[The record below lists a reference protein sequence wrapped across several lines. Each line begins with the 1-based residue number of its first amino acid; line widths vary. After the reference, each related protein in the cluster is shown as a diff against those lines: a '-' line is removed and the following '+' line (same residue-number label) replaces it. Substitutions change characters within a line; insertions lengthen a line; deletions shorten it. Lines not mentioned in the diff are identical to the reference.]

1 MQVVREIVVLL
12 KKELLLEWRM
22 KYAISGILLY
32 VLSAV
37 FIIYAAFAEVEATT
51 WNALFWS
58 IVLFASIN
66 AIVKSFV
73 QENGSRQLYYYQI
86 ASPIA
91 LLVAKIIYN
100 SGLLFA
106 LNLLTWAALAFMA
119 GSPVQN
125 NGLFFLALLLGS
137 TGLSITFTFISA
149 ISAKADNNATL
160 TAILGFP
167 VAIPILLTLVR
178 LSANALQNA
187 GGMGIQRDINILVA
201 IDLVLAGMAILLYP
215 SLWRD

>member
-1 MQVVREIVVLL
+1 MHLAKEIVALL
-12 KKELLLEWRM
+12 KKEILLEWRM

-37 FIIYAAFAEVEATT
+37 FIIYAAFAEVEPTT

-86 ASPIA
+86 ASPMA
-91 LLVAKIIYN
+91 LLLAKIIYN
-100 SGLLFA
+100 SGLLFL
-106 LNLLTWAALAFMA
+106 LNLLTWAAFTFMA
-119 GSPVQN
+119 GSPIEN
-125 NGLFFLALLLGS
+125 MGLFLLTLLLGS

-167 VAIPILLTLVR
+167 VAIPILLTLVK
-178 LSANALQNA
+178 LSADALKATQSA
-187 GGMGIQRDINILVA
+187 GIQKDINILIALDLILVA
-201 IDLVLAGMAILLYP
+201 MAIVLYP

>member
-37 FIIYAAFAEVEATT
+37 FIIYAAFAEVEAAT

-73 QENGSRQLYYYQI
+73 QENGSRQLYYYQL

-91 LLVAKIIYN
+91 LLVAKIVYN

-125 NGLFFLALLLGS
+125 NGLFFLALFLGS

-178 LSANALQNA
+178 LSANALENTS
-187 GGMGIQRDINILVA
+187 GMGIQRDINILVA
-201 IDLVLAGMAILLYP
+201 IDLVLAGMALLLYP

>member
-1 MQVVREIVVLL
+1 MLLFREIVVLL
-12 KKELLLEWRM
+12 RKELLLEWRM

-37 FIIYAAFAEVEATT
+37 FIIYAAFAEVEPNT

-86 ASPIA
+86 ASPLA
-91 LLVAKIIYN
+91 LLTAKFIYN
-100 SGLLFA
+100 SGLLLA
-106 LNLLTWAALAFMA
+106 LNLLTWGALTFMA

-125 NGLFFLALLLGS
+125 NSLFLTALLLGS
-137 TGLSITFTFISA
+137 IGLSITFTFISA

-167 VAIPILLTLVR
+167 VAIPILLTLVK
-178 LSANALQNA
+178 LSAQSLEKASEI
-187 GGMGIQRDINILVA
+187 GIQRDINILIA
-201 IDLVLAGMAILLYP
+201 IDLVLAGMAIVLYP
-215 SLWRD
+215 NLWRD